1 MEDQRQVA
9 KSLTE
14 LANRIETTIPHAK
27 NIGYLG
33 VSVVI
38 SLEVAEELL
47 KAVKLYQEQ
56 FSERYVCNDC
66 GSYEVDFTDEQEAL
80 CFRCKSSNIIVE

>member
-14 LANRIETTIPHAK
+14 LASRIETTIPHAK
-27 NIGYLG
+27 SIDYLG

-47 KAVKLYQEQ
+47 KAVKLYQDQ

-66 GSYEVDFTDEQEAL
+66 GSYEVGFTDEQEAL
-80 CFRCKSSNIIVE
+80 CYCCKGQNVIVE